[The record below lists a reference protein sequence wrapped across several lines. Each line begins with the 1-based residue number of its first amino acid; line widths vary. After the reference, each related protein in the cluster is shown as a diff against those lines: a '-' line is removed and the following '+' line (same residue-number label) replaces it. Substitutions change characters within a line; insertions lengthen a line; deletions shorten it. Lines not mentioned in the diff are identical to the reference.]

1 MEFKL
6 LETER
11 HRTLF
16 EYNDYVYELID
27 DTEQEGYM
35 KLYEHSKSHGMPK
48 NLIVVNIEKPNY
60 IEDFWIATQQELE
73 GALSFTRLD
82 AILNLRRYDRNKIQ
96 VIYRKKHSVEFK
108 YQEFTYYIH
117 SFSFVYGIE
126 LGVIEWDGI
135 FWGLNIIENKD
146 EWFWKQ
152 SVPDMLSYF
161 GIIPKETENERLSET
176 DCNKR

>member
-11 HRTLF
+11 HKTLF
-16 EYNDYVYELID
+16 EYNDYIYELID

-35 KLYEHSKSHGMPK
+35 KLYKHSKRPELSK
-48 NLIVVNIEKPNY
+48 NLIVVNIEKPNF
-60 IEDFWIATQQELE
+60 IEDFQIVTQQDLE
-73 GALSFTRLD
+73 ETLSFTRLD
-82 AILNLRRYDRNKIQ
+82 VVLNLRQYDRNKIQ
-96 VIYRKKHSVEFK
+96 EICRKEHSVEFK

-117 SFSFVYGIE
+117 SYVYGIE
-126 LGVIEWDGI
+126 LGVIEWSGV
-135 FWGLNIIENKD
+135 FWGLSIIENKD

-161 GIIPKETENERLSET
+161 GIVPKEKNIV
-176 DCNKR
+176 

>member
-16 EYNDYVYELID
+16 EYNDYIYELID

-35 KLYEHSKSHGMPK
+35 KLYKHSKSRGLSK
-48 NLIVVNIEKPNY
+48 NLVVVNIEKPNY
-60 IEDFWIATQQELE
+60 IEDFQIVTQQDLE
-73 GALSFTRLD
+73 EVLSFTRLD
-82 AILNLRRYDRNKIQ
+82 AVLNLIQYDRNKIQ
-96 VIYRKKHSVEFK
+96 VIYRKEHSVEFN

-117 SFSFVYGIE
+117 SYVYGIE
-126 LGVIEWDGI
+126 LGVIEWSGV
-135 FWGLNIIENKD
+135 FWGLNTIENKD

-161 GIIPKETENERLSET
+161 GIVPKEKNIV
-176 DCNKR
+176 